1 MGGSWSTASLS
12 SFPKGPLKLGDPYY
26 RGLSKMETDPMITQ
40 RMRDISRTLCKE
52 AGDILNECGKKHG
65 LMLWYHCQSERDGL
79 TDCMARWQNDPDFKE
94 AVTEVR
100 VFQSNRKWYA

>member
-1 MGGSWSTASLS
+1 M
-12 SFPKGPLKLGDPYY
+12 GDPYY

-52 AGDILNECGKKHG
+52 AGDTLQECGKKHG
-65 LMLWYHCQSERDGL
+65 LMLWYHCQAERDGL

-100 VFQSNRKWYA
+100 IIPVMCK